1 MCEVTINRGGIV
13 RRNSEHEKERQRLDY
28 KNATPCRTC
37 LIDCSVTIL
46 AQVLQKMH

>member
-28 KNATPCRTC
+28 KKCHAMQNM
-37 LIDCSVTIL
+37 SN
-46 AQVLQKMH
+46 